1 MKKYKS
7 EFPIFKRTI
16 HGKPLTYLDSA
27 ATSQLPLQ
35 VFEAVKE
42 FEFNHRANVHR
53 GIHTLSE
60 EASEMYEAVRKKIK
74 DFISA
79 VVPEEI
85 VFVRNSTEALNLIAY
100 SWAQNN
106 LQKDDIILVTE
117 AEHHS
122 NFVQWQ
128 EFAKKHEC
136 RMDIIPITKDG
147 KISIEN
153 AKTDWTKVK
162 LVAFHHVS
170 NVLGVINDPKEIT
183 KEIKKRVI
191 AAKKLSS
198 QEANIKRNFPKIVI
212 DVSQSIPHISVNVQK
227 FGADF
232 VAFSGHKM
240 YGPMGIGVLWINREI
255 FGELKPFLFG
265 GGMISE
271 VFIDNTNYTEMPEML
286 EAGTPNVSGAI
297 GLAAA
302 CDFITEITYEEIK
315 SHEQEIMTYAF
326 EKLLADNEIEIYGTS
341 MTDQKCSVISF
352 NVKGIPSHDLATVL
366 DSEGVAI
373 RSGQHCVM
381 PWHLKTGIQTSARIS
396 FGIYSEKEDIDR
408 LMIGIAKAREIII
421 SK

>member
-7 EFPIFKRTI
+7 EFPIFKRSI

-27 ATSQLPLQ
+27 ATSQMPLR

-42 FEFNHRANVHR
+42 FEFNHRSNVHR
-53 GIHTLSE
+53 GE
-60 EASEMYEAVRKKIK
+60 EASEMYEAARKKVK

-85 VFVRNSTEALNLIAY
+85 VFVRNSTEALNVIAY
-100 SWAQNN
+100 SWAMNN
-106 LQKDDIILVTE
+106 LQKGDVVLVTD

-128 EFAKKHEC
+128 EFAKKLEC
-136 RMDIIPITKDG
+136 KLDIIPITKEG

-153 AKTDWTKVK
+153 SETDWSKVK

-170 NVLGVINDPKEIT
+170 NVLGVVNDPKEIT

-191 AAKKLSS
+191 SAKKLSS

-212 DVSQSIPHISVNVQK
+212 DVSQSIPHIPVNVQK

-240 YGPMGIGVLWINREI
+240 YGPMGIGVLWINRDVFSEM
-255 FGELKPFLFG
+255 KPFLFG
-265 GGMISE
+265 GGMINE
-271 VFIDNTNYTEMPEML
+271 VFIDNTIYSEIPGML

-297 GLAAA
+297 GLGAA
-302 CDFITEITYEEIK
+302 CDFITQITYDEIK
-315 SHEQEIMTYAF
+315 SHEHEIMSYAF
-326 EKLLADNEIEIYGTS
+326 EKLLADNDIEIYGSTI
-341 MTDQKCSVISF
+341 TDLKCSVISF
-352 NVKGIPSHDLATVL
+352 NIKGIPSHDLATVL

-408 LMIGIAKAREIII
+408 LMVGIAKAREIIL
-421 SK
+421 SQ